1 MSKNIFKAVS
11 LFLITIFSLYIS
23 SYFINDYVLEVEAKE
38 KTIADMI
45 VKQQMQAALKEAE
58 EKIEAAKKEENIVIE
73 TEKVEMKPPVVVE
86 KPIKEEVA
94 ELPEKTEENIQD
106 TVEESIPEPVEDTN
120 TIIIPGLGEFAELD
134 EKAVEEIGNYLV
146 DNYFLN
152 GFVYAENET
161 DPERKAEKEL
171 VRDMETY
178 VVNSLQ
184 VMIEILDN
192 IQTLKFDGIDEI
204 RQNVEALSV
213 EFKEKYLTVEEY
225 GPEFA
230 EVYSFINQ
238 YFDKSLFAIDK
249 TKEVFDIVNTSPNP
263 VLAITVVLSSM
274 EKDIMPALKDILNS
288 GFDLK
293 EKTNAIYLEG
303 VEGKAL
309 MSKEEVKE
317 IIKILEKA
325 VFK

>member
-1 MSKNIFKAVS
+1 MGKNILKAVT
-11 LFLITIFSLYIS
+11 LFIITIFSLYIS

-73 TEKVEMKPPVVVE
+73 TEEVKMKPPVVVE
-86 KPIKEEVA
+86 KPAKEEVA
-94 ELPEKTEENIQD
+94 VLPESTEENVQD
-106 TVEESIPEPVEDTN
+106 VAKDNEQESVEETN
-120 TIIIPGLGEFAELD
+120 AIIIPGLGEFAELD
-134 EKAVEEIGNYLV
+134 EEAVEEIGNYLV

-161 DPERKAEKEL
+161 DPKRKAEKEL

-204 RQNVEALSV
+204 RQNVEDLSV

-225 GPEFA
+225 GPEFT
-230 EVYSFINQ
+230 EIYSFINQ

-263 VLAITVVLSSM
+263 VLAITVALSSM
-274 EKDIMPALKDILNS
+274 EKDIMPALKAVLNS

-303 VEGKAL
+303 VEEKSL
-309 MSKEEVKE
+309 MSKEEVIE

-325 VFK
+325 AFN